1 MQCGQ
6 NLTSTIL
13 QSRPVIFTTQ
23 DCLATCQKDITN
35 TSSDEDDASSKIF
48 ENIRNV
54 SSWIQPQTGKSIKRE
69 HVNRDALFKA
79 HHIRAVIHDR
89 R

>member
-1 MQCGQ
+1 M
-6 NLTSTIL
+6 TSTIL
-13 QSRPVIFTTQ
+13 QNRPVIFTAQ
-23 DCLATCQKDITN
+23 DCLATCQKDIA
-35 TSSDEDDASSKIF
+35 TSDDEDDDASKIF